1 MKICNTMKK
10 QGFSKKY
17 DHEGTGDPNDQ
28 LLDDILKSDFQV
40 TLPSDFAARV
50 ARRYTRH
57 QTASQY
63 VREFLTYAAGIILGL
78 LAGGAVVY
86 FFSNDL
92 EQWLTFWN
100 AYGTK
105 FIYLGVFVFFILFFD
120 KLVLPLLYL
129 KKSGKVG

>member
-1 MKICNTMKK
+1 MKR

>member
-1 MKICNTMKK
+1 MKK
-10 QGFSKKY
+10 SEY
-17 DHEGTGDPNDQ
+17 DGIDDPNDQ

-92 EQWLTFWN
+92 EQWMAFWK

-129 KKSGKVG
+129 RKSDKAG

>member
-1 MKICNTMKK
+1 MKR

-17 DHEGTGDPNDQ
+17 DHEGTSDPNDQ

>member
-1 MKICNTMKK
+1 MKR

-17 DHEGTGDPNDQ
+17 DQDGISDPNDQ

-40 TLPSDFAARV
+40 TLPSDFAVRV

-129 KKSGKVG
+129 RDRGRWGRTYNHS

>member
-1 MKICNTMKK
+1 MKR

-17 DHEGTGDPNDQ
+17 DQDGISDPNDQ
-28 LLDDILKSDFQV
+28 LLDDVLKSDFQV

-129 KKSGKVG
+129 RDRGRWGRTYNHS

>member
-1 MKICNTMKK
+1 MKRQGYLKK
-10 QGFSKKY
+10 SEY
-17 DHEGTGDPNDQ
+17 DGIDDPNDQ

-40 TLPSDFAARV
+40 TLPADFAARV

-92 EQWLTFWN
+92 EQWMAFWK

-129 KKSGKVG
+129 RKSGKAG